1 MDRKIM
7 VGVELDGVIECMD
20 CVHDKEDD
28 DVLDRAIQEK
38 ALISAR
44 AAYEQDLICSVCGRK
59 LTDISILTEGE
70 LGE

>member
-1 MDRKIM
+1 MDRAIM
-7 VGVELDGVIECMD
+7 VGIKLDGVIECMD
-20 CVHDKEDD
+20 CLHDKEDD
-28 DVLDRAIQEK
+28 DILDRAIQEK

-44 AAYEQDLICSVCGRK
+44 VAHEKKLVCEVCGRK